1 MFAYLVHVCVMRFLV
16 WEELQVFI
24 FPNQIRSGSP
34 PSRQWDEQDITSLNF
49 HKALFPCYS
58 RSYGKRRWEKWRKTT
73 LIFRAMG
80 FSSQLVLVKPE
91 HFRWR
96 CAAMMSTSPEPSMV
110 TKEDFCAPQT
120 GSRGISC
127 PPASTSLSGLDPHKV
142 LYLNRTQL
150 CREHTTLPWNPF
162 FSPQEEELF
171 SSLRV

>member
-34 PSRQWDEQDITSLNF
+34 PSRQRDEQDITSLNF

-58 RSYGKRRWEKWRKTT
+58 RSYGKRTWEKWRKTT

-80 FSSQLVLVKPE
+80 LSSQLVLVKPE
-91 HFRWR
+91 RFSSR

-110 TKEDFCAPQT
+110 GHQGSFLCSSDWESWYLLPTSQHVPQWP
-120 GSRGISC
+120 GSSQGSL
-127 PPASTSLSGLDPHKV
+127 PEQDPAVQGTHHPAMKSIFFPSG
-142 LYLNRTQL
+142 R
-150 CREHTTLPWNPF
+150 RA
-162 FSPQEEELF
+162 LF
-171 SSLRV
+171 LRV